1 MKNKI
6 SIVGAGNAGCVSA
19 LNLYYLNVT
28 EDYDIDEIEILY
40 DPNVPIERVGQ
51 GTQINVRETIFDVL
65 DLDWVENNHI
75 KATTKQG
82 IRYKGWG
89 QKNHDFFHSF
99 RSGTVA
105 MHYVPKL
112 FSECVLKSG
121 LFKVVE
127 KTITNPEEE
136 IDASYIIDCRGRPTE
151 LDDSYKRLTNPVNS
165 VILATKEEADPNLL
179 WTEHITTPNGWAFV
193 IPNHD
198 SVSYGYLYNDTITT
212 KEEAEKDFI
221 ERFNVE
227 PNGYLSFDN
236 YIAKSMWRGER
247 TILNGNSYSFIE
259 PMEAVASVVHHNV
272 SESLYDVMIGEKSKE
287 HVNEILYTDMH
298 RVQDFILWH
307 YKNGSMYDTPFWQYA
322 QTLSYTNE
330 MELLEHID
338 KCSMLPKL
346 FDFEGIRDTV
356 EYAYWEPSSYN
367 CWTNNVGKV

>member
-1 MKNKI
+1 MKNKV
-6 SIVGAGNAGCVSA
+6 SIVGAGNAGCISA
-19 LNLYYLNVT
+19 LNLHYLNVT

-99 RSGTVA
+99 RSGVVA

-151 LDDSYKRLTNPVNS
+151 LDDSYKTLTNPVNS

-236 YIAKSMWRGER
+236 YIAKNMWRGER

-272 SESLYDVMIGEKSKE
+272 SESLYDVMIGAQTKE
-287 HVNEILYTDMH
+287 RVNEILYTDMH
-298 RVQDFILWH
+298 QVQDFILWH

-330 MELLEHID
+330 LELFEHIE
-338 KCSMLPKL
+338 KCSMLPRL
-346 FDFEGIRDTV
+346 FDFEDIRDTV
-356 EYAYWEPSSYN
+356 QYAYWEPSSYN
-367 CWTNNVGKV
+367 CWNKNV